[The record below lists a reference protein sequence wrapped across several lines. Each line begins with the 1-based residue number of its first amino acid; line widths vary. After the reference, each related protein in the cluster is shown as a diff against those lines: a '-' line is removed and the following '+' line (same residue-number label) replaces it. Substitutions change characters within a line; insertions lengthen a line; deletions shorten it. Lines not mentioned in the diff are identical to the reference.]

1 MDFPRRNYLWRK
13 QVNAEWLIQNE
24 SELDRLTGHRYAVIE
39 RSGRKRAVVEVF
51 SGDLGA
57 IRKLKESF
65 GGSIRPISRAWLEG
79 TVRTKARPALH
90 IGKRLVVIGEV
101 KPGRKS
107 NSTSPNVLV
116 IPAGAAFGTG
126 DHTTTAMCLRML
138 EEVSRL
144 LPAGW
149 TMLDVGTGSAIL
161 ALAGRSFG
169 AGKVVAIDNDPWAI
183 STGKQNARLNH
194 IRGVRFVVGDALR
207 QTFPDKFDVITA
219 NLFSELLI
227 QALPKWKA
235 FLKPKGKMILS
246 GVLRSQENVLV
257 RALRTVSFS
266 PLKIRRRG
274 KWIALLAGKKQ
285 KVI

>member
-13 QVNAEWLIQNE
+13 QVNAVWLIQNE
-24 SELDRLTGHRYAVIE
+24 SELDRLSGHTYAAIE
-39 RSGRKRAVVEVF
+39 RSGRKHAIVEVF
-51 SGDLGA
+51 SGDLGVV
-57 IRKLKESF
+57 RKLKATF
-65 GGSIRPISRAWLEG
+65 GGSIRPISRSWLEG
-79 TVRTKARPALH
+79 TLRTKERPALR
-90 IGKRLVVIGEV
+90 IGKRLVVIREA
-101 KPGRKS
+101 KPGRKL
-107 NSTSPNVLV
+107 NDIPPKVLV

-126 DHTTTAMCLRML
+126 DHTTTAMCLRLL

-149 TMLDVGTGSAIL
+149 RMLDAGTGSAIL
-161 ALAGRSFG
+161 ALAGRSLG
-169 AGKVVAIDNDPWAI
+169 AGKVVAIDNDPKAI
-183 STGKQNARLNH
+183 STGKQNARLNR
-194 IRGVRFVVGDALR
+194 IRGVRFAVSDAVT

-227 QALPKWKA
+227 QALPRWKSS
-235 FLKPKGKMILS
+235 LKPEGKMILS
-246 GVLRSQENVLV
+246 GVLRSQEKVLL
-257 RALRTVSFS
+257 RALRTAAFS